1 MKLHRAHGS
10 VWFTWQHSTCTGW
23 CRREWAVRS
32 YGGCFCSS
40 RCVSAAGAWTD
51 LCRPFALL
59 TAQASTRPSPDIVW
73 SRCSSLLFELIKVL
87 RALFAA
93 AAQRLHQR
101 QEAREG
107 RAAVEGE
114 PVRAIGSRRVPLVPV
129 PIPCLP
135 CSPRAPFRLWPS
147 VRSVRKKLTDDGFAH
162 DRRVCD
168 RRRPQ
173 RWQRPSS
180 WRGRRSQCSS
190 GGSGRPW

>member
-1 MKLHRAHGS
+1 M
-10 VWFTWQHSTCTGW
+10 
-23 CRREWAVRS
+23 
-32 YGGCFCSS
+32 
-40 RCVSAAGAWTD
+40 SAAGAWTD

-114 PVRAIGSRRVPLVPV
+114 PVHAIGSRRVPLAPV

-135 CSPRAPFRLWPS
+135 CSPRAPFRICPAEDFS
-147 VRSVRKKLTDDGFAH
+147 GSKSSAEQYAH
-162 DRRVCD
+162 HRRVCG

-173 RWQRPSS
+173 RWQRPSFGG
-180 WRGRRSQCSS
+180 RRRSQCSS
-190 GGSGRPW
+190 GGSGCPRRALVMHAPPHRCVTLA